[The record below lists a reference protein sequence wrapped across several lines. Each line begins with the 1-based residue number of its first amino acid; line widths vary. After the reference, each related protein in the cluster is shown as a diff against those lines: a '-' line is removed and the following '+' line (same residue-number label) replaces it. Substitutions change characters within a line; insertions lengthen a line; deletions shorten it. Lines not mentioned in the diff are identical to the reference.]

1 MVSGKNKTFIES
13 SSERQKN
20 LCQVC
25 KGFRQLCGKSP
36 CPILVQARSFASIK
50 KVFSK
55 KDFFGAS
62 PPGVFVGEFGY
73 PKVSLGPLV
82 PPLAS
87 EDTTIFDAEDQWIF
101 KTIDEIIGYR
111 TSLLRGKRKF
121 NVRSARTPK
130 KILEI
135 TQELVMASRPVDTE
149 LSFIKRPRLDIVFSS
164 RAPPAGPSGEIKQAT
179 LTENPKVPRQ
189 VDKIVSDTDLKATK
203 GAVKLYEADIPQ
215 RQITRLFSVGLFG
228 IEKQRRLVPTT
239 WSITAVDD
247 ILSKNLWKEVL
258 TNNWINKV
266 QLFEHKALGN
276 NVQLLLYPSGWL
288 FEVLEYWLLTM
299 KGKPDSDW
307 ENWKGRKTYAKTI
320 AGAYYAVRL
329 PVLEYLHRINRQ
341 AGALVFLEVDKSWV
355 PLGVWRFREIAR
367 EAFRQSPKEFE
378 TIDEAFEELKKR
390 LVLPLSKWLDASKTI
405 DIIQNQTSLEDF
417 FPKEFQG

>member
-1 MVSGKNKTFIES
+1 MTFIES
-13 SSERQKN
+13 TSEQQKN

-25 KGFRQLCGKSP
+25 KGFRQLCGKGL
-36 CPILVQARSFASIK
+36 CPILVQAKSFASIK

-82 PPLAS
+82 PPLTDK
-87 EDTTIFDAEDQWIF
+87 DTAIFDAEDQWIF

-111 TSLLRGKRKF
+111 TSLLRGKRQF
-121 NVRSARTPK
+121 NVRSARAPK
-130 KILEI
+130 EVLEI
-135 TQELVMASRPVDTE
+135 TQELVMASEPVDTE
-149 LSFIKRPRLDIVFSS
+149 LSFIKRPRLDIIFSS
-164 RAPPAGPSGEIKQAT
+164 RAAPSGPSGEIKQAI
-179 LTENPKVPRQ
+179 LAENPKVPRQ
-189 VDKIVSDTDLKATK
+189 VDKVVSDTDLKAIPGTI
-203 GAVKLYEADIPQ
+203 KLYDAGIPQ

-247 ILSKNLWKEVL
+247 ILSKKLWKEVL
-258 TNNWINKV
+258 TKNWINTV
-266 QLFEHKALGN
+266 QLFGYKALGN

-320 AGAYYAVRL
+320 AGAYYATRL
-329 PVLEYLHRINRQ
+329 PVLEYLARINRQ
-341 AGALVFLEVDKSWV
+341 AGALVFLEVDKSWI

-367 EAFRQSPKEFE
+367 EAFQQEPKEFE
-378 TIDEAFEELKKR
+378 TVEEALEELKKR
-390 LVLPLSKWLDASKTI
+390 LVLPLDKWLEASTTI
-405 DIIQNQTSLEDF
+405 DIIQNQTTLEDF
-417 FPKEFQG
+417 FPKELHG